1 MRDFGEISAVIV
13 VLAFVLVGLVAASA
27 AGVWAW
33 QNAADKRVC
42 RQHGG
47 TVIDLGNAE
56 WHCVGAVPEGR

>member
-42 RQHGG
+42 R
-47 TVIDLGNAE
+47 
-56 WHCVGAVPEGR
+56 